1 MIKIVLNKEEIT
13 NEQLLQLLQSKLEQK
28 PAASMLRMEIE
39 DFTADAYSNGE
50 FVKISKKDLL
60 GKWSVLFFYP
70 GDFTFVCPTE
80 LADLQDNYEEFKK
93 LGCEIYSVSMDSH
106 FVHKAWHDS
115 SDRINHVTYP
125 MIGDPNGQLTKMFS
139 LYSPADGMAER
150 GTIVINP
157 EGKVASYE
165 VVSDN
170 IGRNAEELI
179 RKVAASQFVYEHG
192 DQVCP
197 AKWKPG
203 AETLKPTFDLV
214 GKL

>member
-1 MIKIVLNKEEIT
+1 MEIT

-50 FVKISKKDLL
+50 FVKSSKKDLL

>member
-1 MIKIVLNKEEIT
+1 MEIT

-39 DFTADAYSNGE
+39 DFTADAYSNGK

-70 GDFTFVCPTE
+70 GDFTFACPTE

>member
-1 MIKIVLNKEEIT
+1 MEIT

-60 GKWSVLFFYP
+60 GKW
-70 GDFTFVCPTE
+70 
-80 LADLQDNYEEFKK
+80 
-93 LGCEIYSVSMDSH
+93 SVSMDSH

>member
-1 MIKIVLNKEEIT
+1 MEIT

-60 GKWSVLFFYP
+60 GKWSILFFYP

>member
-1 MIKIVLNKEEIT
+1 
-13 NEQLLQLLQSKLEQK
+13 
-28 PAASMLRMEIE
+28 MLRMEIE

-93 LGCEIYSVSMDSH
+93 LGCEIYSISMDSH

>member
-1 MIKIVLNKEEIT
+1 MEIT

-197 AKWKPG
+197 ATWKPG

>member
-1 MIKIVLNKEEIT
+1 MEIT

-28 PAASMLRMEIE
+28 PAVSMLRMEIE

>member
-1 MIKIVLNKEEIT
+1 MEIT

-50 FVKISKKDLL
+50 FVKIRKKDLL

>member
-1 MIKIVLNKEEIT
+1 MEIT

-192 DQVCP
+192 NQVCP

>member
-1 MIKIVLNKEEIT
+1 MEIT

-93 LGCEIYSVSMDSH
+93 LGCEIYSISMDSH

>member
-1 MIKIVLNKEEIT
+1 MEIT
-13 NEQLLQLLQSKLEQK
+13 NEQLLQLLQEKLEQR
-28 PAASMLRMEIE
+28 PAKSMLEMEIS
-39 DFTADAYSNGE
+39 DFTADAYKQGE
-50 FVKISKKDLL
+50 FIKVSKKDLL

-70 GDFTFVCPTE
+70 ADFTFVCPTE
-80 LADLQDNYEEFKK
+80 LADLQDNYEKFKK
-93 LGCEIYSVSMDSH
+93 IGCEIYSVSMDSH
-106 FVHKAWHDS
+106 FVHKAWHES
-115 SDRINHVTYP
+115 SDRINHVEYA
-125 MIGDPNGQLTKMFS
+125 MIGDPNGQLTKQFS

-170 IGRNAEELI
+170 IGRNAEELL
-179 RKVAASQFVYEHG
+179 RKVEASQFVYEHG

-203 AETLKPTFDLV
+203 TETIKPTFDLV

>member
-1 MIKIVLNKEEIT
+1 MEIT

-170 IGRNAEELI
+170 IGRKAEELI

>member
-1 MIKIVLNKEEIT
+1 MEIT

-192 DQVCP
+192 DEVCP

>member
-1 MIKIVLNKEEIT
+1 MEIT

-60 GKWSVLFFYP
+60 GKWSVLFFYQ